1 MTKYEQLCKEILE
14 QVGGRENISFVTH
27 CMTRLRMNVK
37 DQGRIDQEQI
47 KKIKGVLG
55 CQFSG
60 GQFQVIIGQ
69 HVDEVYHEFAEM
81 TGFQTEEKEE
91 EKAEAA
97 KEKFSWKEFPNKI
110 MDAVSGCVTPILPII
125 TATGIIKLI
134 AALLGQSMLNVLPA
148 ESDFMVLMTFVGN
161 AGFYFFPVFV
171 AWSASKKFDT
181 STPIALFLGAILLH
195 PTLLEIVSNGS
206 AFHVYGIPMT
216 LVNYT
221 SQFLPSI
228 LIIWVM
234 SYVYKLFEKISPK
247 SLKIIL
253 VPTCTMLVMLP
264 LALCVVGPLAN
275 LAGQGLAAFFT
286 GLHSLIGPVAI
297 GFIGASWYFLVATGM
312 HQTLIA
318 LATTMIGSMG
328 SDSIILVGSKSGTYA
343 LMGLAVAYL
352 IRCKKED
359 KAVASTNAVTL
370 LLGGIS
376 EPTIFSMLLR
386 YKRAMF
392 IQLVAGFTGGV
403 LCGIFQ
409 VSIYFFGAT
418 NILTGIAFGKDI
430 ALGMAGCSVSF
441 FVALVLGILLG
452 FDDSKKL
459 FVKKDEKAQ
468 DAKEEH
474 MIYAPLSGQVV
485 ALSDVKD
492 PAFSSGS
499 MGDGCAII
507 PEAGRVTAPFDG
519 TVAALFSTKHAIGL
533 QSQNGV
539 EVLIHVGLDTV
550 NDGGKEFTARVDV
563 GDRVGKGQI
572 LIEFNMQALKEK
584 GYDLTTPVIITEG
597 GEIGECVKNRKVQAG
612 NALLSLKKGNA

>member
-1 MTKYEQLCKEILE
+1 MAKYEQLCKEILE

-37 DQGRIDQEQI
+37 DQGKINQEQI
-47 KKIKGVLG
+47 KKIQGVLG

-69 HVDEVYHEFAEM
+69 YVDEVYSEFAEM
-81 TGFQTEEKEE
+81 TGIQTHNQQEENQQ
-91 EKAEAA
+91 EK
-97 KEKFSWKEFPNKI
+97 KNFSWKELPDKLI
-110 MDAVSGCVTPILPII
+110 DAVSGCVTPILPII

-134 AALLGQSMLNVLPA
+134 AALLGQSMLNIFPA
-148 ESDFMVLMTFVGN
+148 ESDFMILMTFVGN

-171 AWSASKKFDT
+171 AWSASKKFQT
-181 STPIALFLGAILLH
+181 STPLALFQGAILIH
-195 PTLLEIVSNGS
+195 PALLDIVANGT
-206 AFHVYGIPMT
+206 AFHIYGIPMT
-216 LVNYT
+216 LVNYS

-228 LIIWVM
+228 LIVWVM
-234 SYVYKLFEKISPK
+234 SYVYRFFEKLSPK

-264 LALCVVGPLAN
+264 LALCVVGPIAN

-286 GLHSLIGPVAI
+286 GLHSLAGPLAI

-312 HQTLIA
+312 HQALIA

-328 SDSIILVGSKSGTYA
+328 SDSIILVGSKSGSYA
-343 LMGLAVAYL
+343 LMGLALAYL

-386 YKRAMF
+386 YKKAMLV
-392 IQLVAGFTGGV
+392 QLIAGFIGGV
-403 LCGIFQ
+403 ICGCFQ

-418 NILTGIAFGKDI
+418 NILTGLAFGQDI
-430 ALGMAGCSVSF
+430 ALGMTGCSVSF
-441 FVALVLGILLG
+441 LVALVLGILLG
-452 FDDSKKL
+452 FDDTGKMFGKRQKK
-459 FVKKDEKAQ
+459 EQ
-468 DAKEEH
+468 DLKEENV
-474 MIYAPLSGQVV
+474 ISAPLCGQVIPL
-485 ALSDVKD
+485 AEVKD
-492 PAFSSGS
+492 AAFSSGS

-507 PEAGRVTAPFDG
+507 PETGRVTAPFDG
-519 TVAALFSTKHAIGL
+519 TVAALFPTRHAIGL

-539 EVLIHVGLDTV
+539 EILIHIGLDTV
-550 NDGGKEFTARVDV
+550 NDEGKEFTANVAA
-563 GDRVGKGQI
+563 GDRIQKGQT

-597 GEIGECVKNRKVQAG
+597 GEPEVCRTHRRVQAG
-612 NALLSLKKGNA
+612 EALFGLKEGTV